1 MKFFLSKQFILIFT
15 FSFIYSLAI
24 SQKKYTATDARIL
37 VNKSTPTQ
45 TDSEIIEI
53 LKTYNLSKS
62 EKQNMSMTP
71 AMTLQRFELAKYMLE
86 EGFRAPKDIS
96 HMFDKPFSCG
106 GVKSNMKVSEN
117 VYSYEETVNY
127 IEYFMEKGLVVNN
140 RSMMLLDKDM
150 EANAKLISYLR
161 MNLPEK
167 ELAALEQLD
176 FQIKFRE
183 KDYDLVLLQ
192 SLLDTT
198 RAVMKTEYLVF
209 ASNKTIELIDF
220 CIKNGASVNGSSY
233 DQYPIHAAA
242 YTSNIELTK
251 HLINKGADLCT
262 VDKYG
267 NSSLDF
273 TKRGYKASKKRKAS
287 ESTLNNYKE
296 VLAFIKAE
304 TKDCP
309 K

>member
-1 MKFFLSKQFILIFT
+1 MKSILLKQFILIFI

-37 VNKSTPTQ
+37 LNKSTSIQ
-45 TDSEIIEI
+45 TDSELIEI
-53 LKTYNLSKS
+53 LKTYNLSGS
-62 EKQNMSMTP
+62 EKQNVSMTP

-96 HMFDKPFSCG
+96 YMFDTPFSCG
-106 GVKSNMKVSEN
+106 GVKNNMKVSEN

-127 IEYFMEKGLVVNN
+127 IEYFLAKGLVVNH
-140 RSMMLLDKDM
+140 RSMMLLEKDM

-167 ELAALEQLD
+167 DIIALEQLE

-209 ASNKTIELIDF
+209 ASNKTVELIDF
-220 CIKNGASVNGSSY
+220 CIQNGASVNASSY
-233 DQYPIHAAA
+233 DQYAIHAAA
-242 YTSNIELTK
+242 YTSNIALTK
-251 HLINKGADLCT
+251 HLINNGADLCV

-287 ESTLNNYKE
+287 ENTLNNYKE
-296 VLAFIKAE
+296 VLNFIKNE
-304 TKDCP
+304 TKNCP